1 MNRAFWAG
9 MALLLVTVGCSQPG
23 EQSGAQNGL
32 QGDVRIDGS
41 STVYPIT
48 EAVAE
53 EFQKIHPNVR
63 VTVGI
68 AGTGGGFKRFT
79 VGETDISDASRP
91 IDATEAEI
99 AAQNKI
105 EFIELPVGF
114 DGLSVMVNP
123 ANDFVTSLAVADLKK
138 IWEPGSTVKLWSDV
152 RSGWP
157 ARAIH
162 LYGPGTD
169 SGTFDYFTE
178 AINGKSKAMRADFN
192 ASEDDNVLVQG
203 IAGDRD
209 ALGFFGYAYYAEN
222 TDKLKLVA
230 VDGGS
235 GPVAPSPEAIR
246 IGTYAPLSR
255 PVFIYVSAQSAGRP
269 EVEAFVKFYL
279 DNATS
284 LVAEV
289 GYVPLPAGIYELAGH
304 RYETRTT
311 GSVYANKGA
320 QVGVTLESLL
330 KSEQ

>member
-1 MNRAFWAG
+1 MKQTGWAVIV
-9 MALLLVTVGCSQPG
+9 LLLATASCDRTG
-23 EQSGAQNGL
+23 EQLGAESGL
-32 QGDVRIDGS
+32 QGSVRIDGS

-53 EFQKIHPNVR
+53 EFQKVHRGVR

-79 VGETDISDASRP
+79 AGETDISDASRP
-91 IDATEAEI
+91 IDPTEAEL
-99 AAQNKI
+99 AAQNNI
-105 EFIELPVGF
+105 AYIELPVGF
-114 DGLSVMVNP
+114 DGLSVLVNP
-123 ANDFVTSLAVADLKK
+123 ANGFVTSLTVAELKR

-157 ARAIH
+157 AREIH
-162 LYGPGTD
+162 LFGPGTD

-203 IAGDRD
+203 IAGDHD

-222 TDKLKLVA
+222 GDKLKLVA

-235 GPVAPSPEAIR
+235 GPVAPSPETIR
-246 IGTYAPLSR
+246 DGTYAPLSR
-255 PVFIYVSAQSAGRP
+255 PVFIYVNTQSASRP

-279 DNATS
+279 DNATT
-284 LVAEV
+284 LVSEV
-289 GYVPLPAGIYELAGH
+289 GYVPLPNAIYELARH

-330 KSEQ
+330 QAER